1 MPSAIVDTIHQ
12 GCAPNTII
20 SERMLP
26 QIFVHAAG
34 ACPVEIQ
41 DMLPV
46 DTPSSFFISLAC

>member
-26 QIFVHAAG
+26 QIFVRAAG